1 MKFFI
6 TILSILITLNEISSS
21 VFNPQQLSNRIRPNT
36 DEKTQQNAAKS
47 VIRRLLPP
55 ENADNVA
62 IKINFNLPGN
72 YFKVSLA
79 RIGKV

>member
-1 MKFFI
+1 MKLFLTFLL
-6 TILSILITLNEISSS
+6 ILNTFDEISSS
-21 VFNPQQLSNRIRPNT
+21 VLIPHQLSHRIRPNSN
-36 DEKTQQNAAKS
+36 EKTQQNAANG

-72 YFKVSLA
+72 YFKVRLN
-79 RIGKV
+79 KD